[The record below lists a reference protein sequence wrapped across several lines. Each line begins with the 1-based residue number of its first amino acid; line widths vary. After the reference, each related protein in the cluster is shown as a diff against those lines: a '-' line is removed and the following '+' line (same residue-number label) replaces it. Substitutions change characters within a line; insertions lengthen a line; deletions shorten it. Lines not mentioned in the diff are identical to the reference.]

1 MTQPLSTL
9 AQLRRSVHR
18 REIILSFG
26 CAAFAAPFAVRAQQP
41 QIPVIG
47 FLDTAPATALE
58 LTTFYEGLKI
68 EGYVRNQT
76 MAVVY
81 HSAEGDYSR
90 LRSLAADLVNRRVSL
105 IASIGLPAAL
115 AAKNATTTI
124 PIVFAVE
131 PDPVEVGLI
140 SSLDKPGGNMTG
152 VTDLATGREGK
163 RLALLHEAMP
173 TATAF
178 ALLVNPGNPAAEAQ
192 AQDAFTTA
200 RKLGLQI
207 SIIHASVEGEFD
219 TAFAALTGSRAAGL
233 VIGNDESFIAA
244 SAQLAALAVHH
255 NVPAIFQGKAFAAAG
270 GLISYGS
277 NLAETY
283 HQAGVYSGLIL
294 KGAAPADL
302 PVYQSSRIEFIVN
315 MRTAGSLGIAV
326 PLTMLSAAN
335 EVIK

>member
-9 AQLRRSVHR
+9 AQLRRPVHR

-47 FLDTAPATALE
+47 LLDTAPATALE
-58 LTTFYEGLKI
+58 LTTFYEGLRI

-81 HSAEGDYSR
+81 HSAEGDYIR

-105 IASIGLPAAL
+105 MASIGLPAAL

-131 PDPVEVGLI
+131 PDPVQVGLI
-140 SSLDKPGGNMTG
+140 PSLNKPGGNVTG
-152 VTDLATGREGK
+152 VTDLAAGREGK
-163 RLALLHEAMP
+163 RLALLHELMP
-173 TATAF
+173 TATDL
-178 ALLVNPGNPAAEAQ
+178 ALLVNPDNPTAEAH
-192 AQDAFTTA
+192 AQDAFA
-200 RKLGLQI
+200 MAGNLGLQLDV
-207 SIIHASVEGEFD
+207 IHASAEGDFD
-219 TAFAALTGSRAAGL
+219 TAFTALARSRAGGL
-233 VIGNDESFIAA
+233 VIGDDELFISA
-244 SAQLAALAVHH
+244 SARLAALAVHH
-255 NVPAIFQGKAFAAAG
+255 NVPAIFQGKEFAAAG

-315 MRTAGSLGIAV
+315 MRTAVSLGIAV

-335 EVIK
+335 ALIK

>member
-9 AQLRRSVHR
+9 AQLRRPVHR

-47 FLDTAPATALE
+47 LLDTAPATALE

-81 HSAEGDYSR
+81 HSAEGDYTR

-105 IASIGLPAAL
+105 MASIGLPAAL

-131 PDPVEVGLI
+131 PDPVQVGLI
-140 SSLDKPGGNMTG
+140 PSLNKPGGNVTG
-152 VTDLATGREGK
+152 VTDLTAGREGK
-163 RLALLHEAMP
+163 RLALLHELMP
-173 TATAF
+173 TATDL
-178 ALLVNPGNPAAEAQ
+178 ALLVNPDNPTAEAH
-192 AQDAFTTA
+192 AQDAFAMA
-200 RKLGLQI
+200 RDLGLQLDV
-207 SIIHASVEGEFD
+207 IHASAEGDFD
-219 TAFAALTGSRAAGL
+219 TAFTALARSRAGGL
-233 VIGNDESFIAA
+233 VISDDELFISA
-244 SAQLAALAVHH
+244 SARLAALAVHQ
-255 NVPAIFQGKAFAAAG
+255 NVPAIFQGKEFATAG

-294 KGAAPADL
+294 RAPRR
-302 PVYQSSRIEFIVN
+302 PICQSINRAELN
-315 MRTAGSLGIAV
+315 SLS
-326 PLTMLSAAN
+326 T
-335 EVIK
+335 